1 MLMLCALT
9 TGVRFS
15 DPTKAQAVSWSV
27 HLFFV
32 NRMVD
37 FLPISVVCSHTLV
50 LHILRYTLY
59 THAHIYAR
67 VVYLYARTHT
77 QMHIKHYTYAHAHT
91 QTQTLTHYI

>member
-59 THAHIYAR
+59 I
-67 VVYLYARTHT
+67 RTHT
-77 QMHIKHYTYAHAHT
+77 YMHALYIYMHAHT
-91 QTQTLTHYI
+91 RKCT